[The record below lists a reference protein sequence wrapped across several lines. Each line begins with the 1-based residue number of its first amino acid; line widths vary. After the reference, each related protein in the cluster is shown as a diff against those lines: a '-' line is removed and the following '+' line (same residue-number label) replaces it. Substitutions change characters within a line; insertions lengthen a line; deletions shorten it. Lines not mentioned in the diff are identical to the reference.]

1 MTRKE
6 RSGIIILLGALSAL
20 GPFSIDMYLPGFPS
34 IAASLKTSVAVVG
47 YSLTSYFIGISLGQ
61 LIYGPLTDRFGRK
74 IPLLVGLGLYLVAAA
89 ACALSPSIAWLV
101 ITRFLMALGVCVGMV
116 ASRAIVRDLFPV
128 NEIAGVFSAFMLII
142 AVSPMLAPSAGGFVA
157 SHLGWRFIFVILVIF
172 AAILIVTVALLL
184 SESKRPDPMV
194 SMRPGSIIAQY
205 ITVAKNRQFLVYAI
219 VSGLGSAGLFA
230 YISDSSY
237 VFMQLFGL
245 SQAQFG
251 WAFSLNAAGLI
262 IGSQVNRFLLRKFN
276 SRQITGVCVRA
287 QVIIGAVLVA
297 GAVLNLT
304 PMGGMIALLIAFLFF
319 TGILNPNA
327 AALALEPFTS
337 HAGSASALLGSIQMA
352 LGAIASGVVSSL
364 VHHNAIPMAATMW
377 SSALLGVGLLAL
389 MRRAERAEGT
399 QAAG

>member
-6 RSGIIILLGALSAL
+6 RTGIIILLGALSAL

-47 YSLTSYFIGISLGQ
+47 YSLTSYFIGISFGQ

-89 ACALSPSIAWLV
+89 ACAFSSSIAWLV

-116 ASRAIVRDLFPV
+116 ASRAIVRDLFPI

-157 SHLGWRFIFVILVIF
+157 SHLGWRFIFIILVLF

-184 SESKRPDPMV
+184 SESKRPDPLV
-194 SMRPGSIIAQY
+194 SMKPGRIIAQY
-205 ITVAKNRQFLVYAI
+205 MTVAKNRQFLVYAV

-245 SQAQFG
+245 TQTQFG

-262 IGSQVNRFLLRKFN
+262 IGSQVNRFLLRRYS
-276 SRQITGVCVRA
+276 SRQITGVCVR
-287 QVIIGAVLVA
+287 
-297 GAVLNLT
+297 
-304 PMGGMIALLIAFLFF
+304 
-319 TGILNPNA
+319 
-327 AALALEPFTS
+327 
-337 HAGSASALLGSIQMA
+337 
-352 LGAIASGVVSSL
+352 
-364 VHHNAIPMAATMW
+364 
-377 SSALLGVGLLAL
+377 
-389 MRRAERAEGT
+389 
-399 QAAG
+399 